1 MNSLRELGRSG
12 GKLFSPLCSIWLP
25 RLSQTSLPCV
35 PQHPV
40 FFSAGTYPIYYH
52 FLPTC
57 LIKIMDWLFLVY
69 SRYHHPQKLPSTRK
83 GMQQRNKW
91 AIFTWVST
99 MYHIHYTK
107 SFTCLFSFIN
117 LKFYILYFSK
127 VTKLREA
134 MQLVQDRTGHK
145 QQHTKSGLSVSKAH
159 NHHTP
164 TCLSSK
170 VLNTIIFSGVH
181 L

>member
-1 MNSLRELGRSG
+1 
-12 GKLFSPLCSIWLP
+12 
-25 RLSQTSLPCV
+25 
-35 PQHPV
+35 
-40 FFSAGTYPIYYH
+40 
-52 FLPTC
+52 
-57 LIKIMDWLFLVY
+57 
-69 SRYHHPQKLPSTRK
+69 
-83 GMQQRNKW
+83 
-91 AIFTWVST
+91 